1 MKTPEVVINC
11 MKAMK
16 EECKIPVT
24 VKCRL
29 GVDDFDSYEYC
40 SDFIKKVSEEGKVD
54 HFIMH
59 ARKAHLKGLNPKENR
74 TIPPLKYDWVK
85 QLKVDYP
92 HIEFSIN
99 GGFTNADIVEEILN
113 PDYNLKGVML
123 GRAAMDNPW
132 FFSDVDRRFFGEK
145 N

>member
-40 SDFIKKVSEEGKVD
+40 SDFIKKVSEEAKVD

-59 ARKAHLKGLNPKENR
+59 ARKAHLKGIFP
-74 TIPPLKYDWVK
+74 
-85 QLKVDYP
+85 
-92 HIEFSIN
+92 
-99 GGFTNADIVEEILN
+99 
-113 PDYNLKGVML
+113 
-123 GRAAMDNPW
+123 
-132 FFSDVDRRFFGEK
+132 
-145 N
+145 

>member
-1 MKTPEVVINC
+1 
-11 MKAMK
+11 
-16 EECKIPVT
+16 
-24 VKCRL
+24 
-29 GVDDFDSYEYC
+29 
-40 SDFIKKVSEEGKVD
+40 
-54 HFIMH
+54 
-59 ARKAHLKGLNPKENR
+59 
-74 TIPPLKYDWVK
+74 
-85 QLKVDYP
+85 VDYP